1 MLILQLRLEARCSRR
16 CLKLNTNPL
25 ILFFTLGLISP
36 FASATSATDRLEGQ
50 PSAEEQ
56 VIIDSVESSSKKS
69 QANSQQL
76 PSYDPEFVAVPFAFS
91 TESLSTAFGAAGVL
105 KHAGQ
110 IQSSILGIGVYSTNG
125 SWISYLRFNDY
136 KAPGIDQ
143 WLFSAETYQARYK
156 EGVYYVP
163 GQTDIYAETEKV
175 VALGDESYSKLHAKY
190 ILPIGRG
197 SQGAV
202 RSLGRAR
209 GDISWNPLQSG
220 VTSVKFSPF
229 IQSRELEGYDY
240 LPEEAKGLALE
251 LDWDNRD
258 NGKNSTQGGQTNF
271 KLTRDFGSGSRNSWT
286 TWEFEQSAFVSL
298 DSSDWFGQQIMAF
311 NVYLADTPTWTS
323 DSNGDFHRPPSFAG
337 VSLGGFERLRGYTS
351 KRFTG
356 RSAVLYSAEY
366 RVQPKWQPLQE
377 WPVFNLYDIPWWQW
391 VAFAEAGQV
400 SDEFS
405 ASALHEDLKWSAGI
419 GARFEVES
427 IVVRA
432 ELAFSEE
439 SNQFWIMV
447 NQPF

>member
-1 MLILQLRLEARCSRR
+1 M
-16 CLKLNTNPL
+16 
-25 ILFFTLGLISP
+25 SP
-36 FASATSATDRLEGQ
+36 FASAESSAEQLDGK
-50 PSAEEQ
+50 PSGEEQ
-56 VIIDSVESSSKKS
+56 VIIESVESSANKQKK
-69 QANSQQL
+69 NNDNQL
-76 PSYDPEFVAVPFAFS
+76 PDYESEFVAVPFAFS
-91 TESLSTAFGAAGVL
+91 SESLSTAFGGAGVL

-110 IQSSILGIGVYSTNG
+110 IQSSILGIGVYSTNN
-125 SWISYLRFNDY
+125 SWVSYLRFNDY
-136 KAPGIDQ
+136 QIPTLDQ
-143 WLFSAETYQARYK
+143 WLFSVETYNARFK

-163 GQTDIYAETEKV
+163 NQADINGDSERV
-175 VALGDESYSKLHAKY
+175 VTLGDESFTKFHARY
-190 ILPIGRG
+190 VLPIGRG
-197 SQGAV
+197 SQGAA

-209 GDISWNPLQSG
+209 TDISWNPLESG

-229 IQSRELEGYDY
+229 TQSRELEGFEFLED
-240 LPEEAKGLALE
+240 EAKGLAVELE
-251 LDWDNRD
+251 WDNRD
-258 NGKNSTQGGQTNF
+258 NGKNSTQGGQTSF
-271 KLTRDFGSGSRNSWT
+271 KVTRDFGSDSRNSWT
-286 TWEFEQSAFVSL
+286 TWEFDQSTFVSI
-298 DSSDWFGQQIMAF
+298 DSNEWFGQQIMAF
-311 NVYLADTPTWTS
+311 NFYLADTPTWTS
-323 DSNGDFHRPPSFAG
+323 DSNDDAHRPPSFAG

-366 RVQPKWQPLQE
+366 RVQPRWQPLQE

-405 ASALHEDLKWSAGI
+405 ASALHDDLKWSAGI

-427 IVVRA
+427 VVVRA